1 MPKRLRG
8 CPNCGK
14 QKKECTLMK
23 SDGALIEI
31 KHDGSIWEAARLP
44 AKKWTQDKR
53 ELFFMELKAYG
64 AAHG

>member
-1 MPKRLRG
+1 
-8 CPNCGK
+8 
-14 QKKECTLMK
+14 MK

-53 ELFFMELKAYG
+53 ELFFIELEAYG
-64 AAHG
+64 TAHG